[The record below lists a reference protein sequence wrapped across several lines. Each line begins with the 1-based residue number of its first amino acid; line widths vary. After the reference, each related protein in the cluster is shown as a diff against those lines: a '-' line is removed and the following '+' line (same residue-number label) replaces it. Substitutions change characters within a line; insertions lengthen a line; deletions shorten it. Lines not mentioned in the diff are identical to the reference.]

1 MLRSTTH
8 PDATGTCML
17 TVDGDF
23 DGLIVPSAREAV
35 TAALLDGCQNILLDL
50 SAVTYMDSSALGF
63 IVWADARLR
72 PLGGRLALAG
82 ANRDVARIL
91 ELSGL
96 IGLAPTVVVNPS
108 VGDALRS
115 VNVESNAGV
124 PLWTE
129 SFEFPADPG
138 RLAEAR
144 TRVGRILEPL
154 HLPESIS
161 FDIKVALG
169 EALTNAVRHG
179 SPQGVEDTVT
189 VEIRVFPDRVVVV
202 VSDRGVGFDGAAT
215 RSEDTFAIGGRGL
228 LFMRA
233 LMDAVEF
240 VPSPDGGTDVVL
252 VKLRGREVAATDAA
266 TPSGC

>member
-8 PDATGTCML
+8 PDSSDTCVL
-17 TVDGDF
+17 VVDGDF
-23 DGLIVPSAREAV
+23 DGQLVPSAREALS
-35 TAALLDGCQNILLDL
+35 AALLDGSHNVLLDL
-50 SAVTYMDSSALGF
+50 SGVDYMDSSALGF

-82 ANRDVARIL
+82 AGRDVARIL

-108 VGDALRS
+108 VVDALRS
-115 VNVESNAGV
+115 VHVEASVGT

-129 SFEFPADPG
+129 SFEIPADPG
-138 RLAEAR
+138 RLADAR
-144 TRVGRILEPL
+144 TRVGRIIEPL
-154 HLPESIS
+154 HLPESIV

-179 SPQGVEDTVT
+179 SPQGLKDIVT

-202 VSDRGVGFDGAAT
+202 VSDRGAGFDGAAT
-215 RSEDTFAIGGRGL
+215 RNDDEYAVGGRGV

-233 LMDAVEF
+233 LMDAVRF
-240 VPSPDGGTDVVL
+240 VPGPGNGTDVVL
-252 VKLRGREVAATDAA
+252 VKLRGHEVAAADPAA
-266 TPSGC
+266 PSGC